1 MNGLVVFE
9 GVKKA
14 YRLGEVELWA
24 LRGVDLTIEEGEF
37 AAITGHSGSGKST
50 LLHLIGALHRPT
62 QGHVYLEGQE
72 LSVLSRDDLA
82 RVRNRKVGFVFQQF
96 YLLSRTSALENV
108 ELPLI
113 YAGIGRKARRE
124 RALACLQAV
133 GLSDRVHHRPTQLS
147 GGECQRVAIARALAN
162 KPVLLLADEP
172 TGSLDTQIGQ
182 EILEIF
188 KALHQ
193 EKRTVVL
200 VTHEPYV
207 AAVAKRQVRL
217 LDGRIEEEDHGTS

>member
-1 MNGLVVFE
+1 MNGLVVLE

-217 LDGRIEEEDHGTS
+217 RDGRIEEEDHGTS

>member
-1 MNGLVVFE
+1 MNGLVVLE